1 MIGGVAAGPMR
12 KSLSIDAHAG
22 AAVIM
27 ARISCTPKNVEL
39 GRMGI
44 YICCPW
50 PGTVFARYPSAARS
64 AMSVDTAFI
73 SDDLLFPMILICP
86 TRNPRKQGGGG

>member
-1 MIGGVAAGPMR
+1 MIGGVAVGPTR
-12 KSLSIDAHAG
+12 KSLSIDAPAG

-27 ARISCTPKNVEL
+27 ARTSCTPKNVEL
-39 GRMGI
+39 GRMEI
-44 YICCPW
+44 YIYCPW

-86 TRNPRKQGGGG
+86 TRNPRKQGGG